1 MNKETILALLKSLTN
16 PEVEKHL
23 SVDSAIDYER
33 LFKVLAPFL
42 ITILEDTVSKEN
54 SRDVWYGH
62 QRDAWHGPQRT
73 VPAFDVFSHS
83 APRTAM
89 GVSTLR
95 WPSGEIV
102 NYDDLRGGRCIP

>member
-16 PEVEKHL
+16 PEVEKQL
-23 SVDSAIDYER
+23 SGNSAIDYER

-54 SRDVWYGH
+54 SRD
-62 QRDAWHGPQRT
+62 AWHGPQRT
-73 VPAFDVFSHS
+73 IPAFDVFSHS

-89 GVSTLR
+89 GVSTIR
-95 WPSGEIV
+95 KPNGEVV

>member
-23 SVDSAIDYER
+23 AVGASAIDYER

-42 ITILEDTVSKEN
+42 ITILENTILD

-73 VPAFDVFSHS
+73 
-83 APRTAM
+83 AM
-89 GVSTLR
+89 GVSTIR
-95 WPSGEIV
+95 KPNGEVV